1 MKIFFSQRHNPQ
13 KQLSDDFK
21 SKVESW
27 LGDQINRAQQSA
39 AIGARYDTKE
49 KIIDEYENQ
58 NIVNLTY
65 SQKNLN
71 CIFALSRNSVVIY
84 IYIRKMFN
92 IIYLPCPKI
101 L

>member
-1 MKIFFSQRHNPQ
+1 MDYDHKMKKIFSQRHNHPQ

-39 AIGARYDTKE
+39 AMGAKYDTKE

-65 SQKNLN
+65 SQKE
-71 CIFALSRNSVVIY
+71 Y
-84 IYIRKMFN
+84 IEAELDKECMAFPR
-92 IIYLPCPKI
+92 LQR
-101 L
+101 